1 MTTRRTVATAVGGS
15 MASAALLA
23 GAVLGGTAV
32 ASVGS
37 TTAES
42 ATTTAEA
49 RPSFQVPFR
58 CGPEWRADTRA
69 DHSPSGF
76 SVDFNRGSGNDDLGR
91 VVLASASGT
100 VTEVAEAGGYGNY
113 IVISH
118 PNGWST
124 LYAHLQDGSI
134 EVTEGQRVYSTT
146 IIGKVGATG
155 RVSAAHLHYEQR
167 LDGAV
172 QRAVLGGKAV
182 TYYASPGPNF
192 ARPC

>member
-1 MTTRRTVATAVGGS
+1 MTTRRTVAIAVGGS

-42 ATTTAEA
+42 ATTAEA

-76 SVDFNRGSGNDDLGR
+76 SVDFNRGSGDDDLGR

-100 VTEVAEAGGYGNY
+100 VTTVAEASGYGNY

-124 LYAHLQDGSI
+124 LYAHLQNGSI
-134 EVTEGQRVYSTT
+134 EVSEGQRVYSTT
-146 IIGKVGATG
+146 VIGKVGATG

-167 LDGAV
+167 LDGTV

>member
-1 MTTRRTVATAVGGS
+1 MTTRRTAAALGGS
-15 MASAALLA
+15 IASAALLA
-23 GAVLGGTAV
+23 GSVLGGTAV

-37 TTAES
+37 TTAEA
-42 ATTTAEA
+42 ATTSEA

-69 DHSPSGF
+69 DHSPSSF
-76 SVDFNRGSGNDDLGR
+76 SVDFNRGSGDDDLGR

-100 VTEVAEAGGYGNY
+100 VSKVARASGYGNY
-113 IVISH
+113 LVVSH

-155 RVSAAHLHYEQR
+155 QVSAAHLHYEQR
-167 LDGAV
+167 LDGEV